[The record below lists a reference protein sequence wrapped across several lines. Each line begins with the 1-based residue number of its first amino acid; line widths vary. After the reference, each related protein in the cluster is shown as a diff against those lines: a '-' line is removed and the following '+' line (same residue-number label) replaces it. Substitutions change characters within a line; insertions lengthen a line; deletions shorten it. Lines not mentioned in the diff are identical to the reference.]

1 MRSSVEL
8 ESKTSNAIVDLALY
22 NGVLFARI
30 CQGEMVVCAREAE
43 EMFNN
48 GVNEMG
54 PTFRT

>member
-1 MRSSVEL
+1 MEL

-54 PTFRT
+54 PTVRT